1 MNSIAPRRRRVPA
14 RRSLREYDARELCEP
29 MESVTRQFCFE
40 EIPEELR
47 QQNNW
52 VDWRFERRMKDGARR
67 NPL

>member
-1 MNSIAPRRRRVPA
+1 
-14 RRSLREYDARELCEP
+14 